1 MISPAHVGIV
11 VVAVSD
17 GALVSGRVVSMIS
30 GPIVDSVV
38 NICSE
43 SFEVVVLAIVVVSSI
58 SIVVKDGLIDGL

>member
-1 MISPAHVGIV
+1 
-11 VVAVSD
+11 
-17 GALVSGRVVSMIS
+17 MIS

-58 SIVVKDGLIDGL
+58 SIVVKDGLLDGL